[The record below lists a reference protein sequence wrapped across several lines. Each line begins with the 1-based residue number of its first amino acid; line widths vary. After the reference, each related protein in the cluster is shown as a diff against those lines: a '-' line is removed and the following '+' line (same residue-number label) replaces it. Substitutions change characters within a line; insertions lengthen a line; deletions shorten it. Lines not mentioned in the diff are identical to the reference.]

1 MPDRGLFWSPVPDWS
16 RADIQHPGLG
26 ITALSPQAAWLVS
39 GNLAGFLER
48 RSALPCVGP
57 RGVCETGPYAL
68 RLARDRLLFVR
79 RDGGSES
86 PLIEPEM
93 FGWSDD
99 GIAVTD
105 VSDGFMLFD
114 VIGPTALDLMALGVN
129 YEFAGKTGRPEE
141 SAIMVL
147 AGLRVAVAR
156 VPSGW
161 RLHVERP
168 HATALWQWLQHAAQE
183 WAKPPA
189 REAHRPEPSRSI
201 GTR

>member
-1 MPDRGLFWSPVPDWS
+1 MPDRGLFWSPVPDWP
-16 RADIQHPGLG
+16 RTDIQHQELG
-26 ITALSPQAAWLVS
+26 IRALSARTAWLVS

-48 RSALPCVGP
+48 RGTLPCVGP
-57 RGVCETGPYAL
+57 REVCETGPYAL
-68 RLARDRLLFVR
+68 RLAPDRLLFVP
-79 RDGGSES
+79 RDGGSDAA
-86 PLIEPEM
+86 LIDPEA

-99 GIAVTD
+99 GIAITD

-114 VIGPTALDLMALGVN
+114 VTGPAALDLMVLGAN
-129 YEFAGKTGRPEE
+129 YEFAGKPGGPEE
-141 SAIMVL
+141 SALMVF
-147 AGLRVAVAR
+147 AGHRVAVVR
-156 VPSGW
+156 LPSGW

-168 HATALWQWLQHAAQE
+168 YATALWQWLQHAAQE